1 MKFHQ
6 FIIEAQNGAQKP
18 KKPTSSSAKKQD
30 MQDKHVA
37 ITFGRFNPPH
47 AGHGKVMDAVK
58 SYGGDSGNYRIY
70 PSRTQDN
77 KKNPLSAEQKV
88 KYMRSMF
95 KDHKDK
101 IQNNEAHRNI
111 FDILKDLNDE
121 GHEHV
126 TMVVG
131 DDRVKGF
138 TELTN
143 KYNGVHYDFKSINI
157 KSAGKRDPNSD
168 DPMEK
173 LSASDMRK
181 HATSGDHD
189 SYHAGMPKGFS
200 SKLSKQM
207 MQDVA
212 TGLTPK
218 EKAAKKAKEAVKKMK
233 AGTGTTKEKVK
244 ETWEYA
250 PKLALEDLREHYIQG
265 DVFDT
270 GTLIEHDNT
279 GIRGHI
285 VHRGTN
291 HVVFKDEYGDE
302 FKAWLGDI
310 TEIAMKNP
318 NKDKNVPLGRKSNPY
333 GKRAVLKM
341 LIKSVAERERS
352 RAGVTKESTDPNRKD
367 QSNYSADD
375 GSGNDWKIGTDKYRQ
390 AVQAMTPG
398 QATKKFSEF
407 RKSVKSK

>member
-1 MKFHQ
+1 MRFRQ
-6 FIIEAQNGAQKP
+6 FIIEAETPK
-18 KKPTSSSAKKQD
+18 KKPTSSGKKQEV
-30 MQDKHVA
+30 QDKHVA
-37 ITFGRFNPPH
+37 FTFGRFNPPH
-47 AGHGKVMDAVK
+47 AGHGKMMDAVK

-77 KKNPLSAEQKV
+77 KKNPLSADQKI
-88 KYMRSMF
+88 KHMRAMF
-95 KDHKDK
+95 KNHKDK
-101 IQNNEAHRNI
+101 IQNSEAHRNI
-111 FDILKDLNDE
+111 FDIMKDLNDE

-131 DDRVKGF
+131 DDRVKEF
-138 TELTN
+138 DKLTK
-143 KYNGVHYDFKSINI
+143 KYNGVHYDFKSINV
-157 KSAGKRDPNSD
+157 KSAGKRDPKSE
-168 DPMEK
+168 DPLER
-173 LSASDMRK
+173 LSASALRK
-181 HATSGDHD
+181 HATSGDHEAF
-189 SYHAGMPKGFS
+189 HAGTGGYKN
-200 SKLSKQM
+200 SKQM
-207 MQDVA
+207 MADVA
-212 TGLTPK
+212 AGMTPK
-218 EKAAKKAKEAVKKMK
+218 EKAAKAAKKAKAKLST
-233 AGTGTTKEKVK
+233 ATGTKEKTVK

-250 PKLALEDLREHYIQG
+250 PKLALEEFREHYIQG
-265 DVFDT
+265 ELFGT

-291 HVVFKDEYGDE
+291 HVIFKDEYGDE

-310 TEIAMKNP
+310 TEIAMKT
-318 NKDKNVPLGRKSNPY
+318 DKKVPLGRKSNPY

-352 RAGVTKESTDPNRKD
+352 KAGVTKESANINRND

>member
-1 MKFHQ
+1 MRFRQ
-6 FIIEAQNGAQKP
+6 FIIEAETPK
-18 KKPTSSSAKKQD
+18 KKPTSSGKKQEV
-30 MQDKHVA
+30 QDKHVA
-37 ITFGRFNPPH
+37 FTFGRFNPPH
-47 AGHGKVMDAVK
+47 AGHGKMMDAVK
-58 SYGGDSGNYRIY
+58 SYGGDTGNYRIY

-77 KKNPLSAEQKV
+77 KKNPLSADQKI
-88 KYMRSMF
+88 KHMRAMF

-101 IQNNEAHRNI
+101 IQNSEAHRNI
-111 FDILKDLNDE
+111 FDIMKDLNDE

-131 DDRVKGF
+131 DDRVKEF
-138 TELTN
+138 DKLTK
-143 KYNGVHYDFKSINI
+143 KYNGVHYDFKSINV
-157 KSAGKRDPNSD
+157 KSAGKRDPKSD
-168 DPMEK
+168 DPLER
-173 LSASDMRK
+173 LSASSLRK
-181 HATSGDHD
+181 HATKGDHEAF
-189 SYHAGMPKGFS
+189 HAGTGGYKN
-200 SKLSKQM
+200 SKQM
-207 MQDVA
+207 MADVQA
-212 TGLTPK
+212 GLTPK
-218 EKAAKKAKEAVKKMK
+218 QKAEKAAKKAKAKLST
-233 AGTGTTKEKVK
+233 ATGTKEKTVK

-250 PKLALEDLREHYIQG
+250 PKLALEEFREHYIQG
-265 DVFDT
+265 ELFDT

-291 HVVFKDEYGDE
+291 HVIFKDEYGDE

-310 TEIAMKNP
+310 TEIAMKT
-318 NKDKNVPLGRKSNPY
+318 DKKVPLGRKSNPY

-352 RAGVTKESTDPNRKD
+352 RAGVTKENKD

-398 QATKKFSEF
+398 QGVIKFSEF
-407 RKSVKSK
+407 RKTVKTK

>member
-1 MKFHQ
+1 MRFRQ
-6 FIIEAQNGAQKP
+6 FIIEAETPK
-18 KKPTSSSAKKQD
+18 KKPTSSGKKQEV
-30 MQDKHVA
+30 QDKHVA
-37 ITFGRFNPPH
+37 FTFGRFNPPH
-47 AGHGKVMDAVK
+47 AGHGKMMDAVK
-58 SYGGDSGNYRIY
+58 SYGGDTGNYRIY

-77 KKNPLSAEQKV
+77 KKTPLSADQKI
-88 KYMRSMF
+88 KHMRAMF

-101 IQNNEAHRNI
+101 IQNSEAHRNI
-111 FDILKDLNDE
+111 FDIMKDLNDE

-131 DDRVKGF
+131 DDRVKEF
-138 TELTN
+138 DKLTK
-143 KYNGVHYDFKSINI
+143 KYNGVHYDFKSINV
-157 KSAGKRDPNSD
+157 KSAGKRDPKSE
-168 DPMEK
+168 DPLER
-173 LSASDMRK
+173 LSASALRK
-181 HATSGDHD
+181 HATKGDHEAF
-189 SYHAGMPKGFS
+189 HAGTGGYKN
-200 SKLSKQM
+200 SKQM
-207 MQDVA
+207 MADVQA
-212 TGLTPK
+212 GLTPK
-218 EKAAKKAKEAVKKMK
+218 QKAEKAAKKEKAKLSTA
-233 AGTGTTKEKVK
+233 TGTKEKTVK

-250 PKLALEDLREHYIQG
+250 PKLALEEFREHYIQG
-265 DVFDT
+265 ELFDT

-291 HVVFKDEYGDE
+291 HVIFKDEYGDE

-310 TEIAMKNP
+310 TEIAMKT
-318 NKDKNVPLGRKSNPY
+318 DKKVPLGRKSNPY

-352 RAGVTKESTDPNRKD
+352 RAGVTKENKD

-398 QATKKFSEF
+398 QGVIKFSEF
-407 RKSVKSK
+407 RKTVKTK

>member
-1 MKFHQ
+1 MRFRQ
-6 FIIEAQNGAQKP
+6 FIIEAETPK
-18 KKPTSSSAKKQD
+18 KKPTSSGKKQEV
-30 MQDKHVA
+30 QDKHVA
-37 ITFGRFNPPH
+37 FTFGRFNPPH
-47 AGHGKVMDAVK
+47 AGHGKMMDAVK
-58 SYGGDSGNYRIY
+58 SYGGDTGNYRIY

-77 KKNPLSAEQKV
+77 KKNPLSADQKI
-88 KYMRSMF
+88 KHMRAMF

-101 IQNNEAHRNI
+101 IQNSEAHRNI
-111 FDILKDLNDE
+111 FDIMKDLNDE

-131 DDRVKGF
+131 DDRVKEF
-138 TELTN
+138 DKLTK
-143 KYNGVHYDFKSINI
+143 KYNGVHYDFKSINV
-157 KSAGKRDPNSD
+157 KSAGKRDPKSD
-168 DPMEK
+168 DPLER
-173 LSASDMRK
+173 LSASSLRK
-181 HATSGDHD
+181 HATKGDHEAF
-189 SYHAGMPKGFS
+189 HAGTGGYKN
-200 SKLSKQM
+200 SKQM
-207 MQDVA
+207 MADVQA
-212 TGLTPK
+212 GLTPK
-218 EKAAKKAKEAVKKMK
+218 QKAEKAAKKAKAKLST
-233 AGTGTTKEKVK
+233 ATGTKEKTVK

-250 PKLALEDLREHYIQG
+250 PKLALEEFREHYIQG
-265 DVFDT
+265 ELFDT

-291 HVVFKDEYGDE
+291 HVIFKDEHGEE

-310 TEIAMKNP
+310 TEIAMKT
-318 NKDKNVPLGRKSNPY
+318 DKKVPLGRKSNPY

-352 RAGVTKESTDPNRKD
+352 RAGVTKENKD

-398 QATKKFSEF
+398 QGVIKFSEF
-407 RKSVKSK
+407 RKTVKTK

>member
-1 MKFHQ
+1 MRFRQ
-6 FIIEAQNGAQKP
+6 FIIEAETPK
-18 KKPTSSSAKKQD
+18 KKPTSSGKKQEV
-30 MQDKHVA
+30 QDKHVA
-37 ITFGRFNPPH
+37 FTFGRFNPPH
-47 AGHGKVMDAVK
+47 AGHGKMMDAVK
-58 SYGGDSGNYRIY
+58 SYGGDTGNYRIY

-77 KKNPLSAEQKV
+77 KKNPLSADQKI
-88 KYMRSMF
+88 KHMRAMF

-101 IQNNEAHRNI
+101 IQNSEAHRNI
-111 FDILKDLNDE
+111 FDIMKDLNDE

-131 DDRVKGF
+131 DDRVKEF
-138 TELTN
+138 DKLTK
-143 KYNGVHYDFKSINI
+143 KYNGVHYDFKSINV
-157 KSAGKRDPNSD
+157 KSAGKRDPKSE
-168 DPMEK
+168 DPLER
-173 LSASDMRK
+173 LSASALRK
-181 HATSGDHD
+181 HATKGDHEAF
-189 SYHAGMPKGFS
+189 HAGTGGYKN
-200 SKLSKQM
+200 SKQM
-207 MQDVA
+207 MADVQA
-212 TGLTPK
+212 GLTPK
-218 EKAAKKAKEAVKKMK
+218 QKAEKAAKKAKAKLST
-233 AGTGTTKEKVK
+233 ATGTKEKTVK

-250 PKLALEDLREHYIQG
+250 PKLALEEFREHYFQG
-265 DVFDT
+265 ELFDT
-270 GTLIEHDNT
+270 GSLIEHDNT

-291 HVVFKDEYGDE
+291 HVIFKDEYGDE

-310 TEIAMKNP
+310 TEIAMKT
-318 NKDKNVPLGRKSNPY
+318 DKKVPLGRKSNPY

-352 RAGVTKESTDPNRKD
+352 KAGVTKESANINRND

>member
-1 MKFHQ
+1 MRFRQ
-6 FIIEAQNGAQKP
+6 FIIEAETPK
-18 KKPTSSSAKKQD
+18 KKPTSSGKKQEV
-30 MQDKHVA
+30 QDKHVA
-37 ITFGRFNPPH
+37 FTFGRFNPPH
-47 AGHGKVMDAVK
+47 AGHGKMMDAVK
-58 SYGGDSGNYRIY
+58 SYGGDTGNYRIY

-77 KKNPLSAEQKV
+77 KKNPLSAEQKI
-88 KYMRSMF
+88 KHMRAMF

-101 IQNNEAHRNI
+101 IQNSEAHRNI
-111 FDILKDLNDE
+111 FDIMKDLNDE

-131 DDRVKGF
+131 DDRVKEF
-138 TELTN
+138 DKLTK
-143 KYNGVHYDFKSINI
+143 KYNGVHYDFKSINV
-157 KSAGKRDPNSD
+157 KSAGKRDPKSD
-168 DPMEK
+168 DPLER
-173 LSASDMRK
+173 LSASSLRK
-181 HATSGDHD
+181 HATKGDHEAF
-189 SYHAGMPKGFS
+189 HAGTGGYKN
-200 SKLSKQM
+200 SKQM
-207 MQDVA
+207 MADVQA
-212 TGLTPK
+212 GLTPK
-218 EKAAKKAKEAVKKMK
+218 QKAEKAAKKAKAKLST
-233 AGTGTTKEKVK
+233 ATGTKEKTVK

-250 PKLALEDLREHYIQG
+250 PKLALEEFREHYIQG
-265 DVFDT
+265 ELFDT

-291 HVVFKDEYGDE
+291 HVIFKDEYGDE

-310 TEIAMKNP
+310 TEIAMKT
-318 NKDKNVPLGRKSNPY
+318 DKKVPLGRKSNPY

-352 RAGVTKESTDPNRKD
+352 RAGVTKENKD

-398 QATKKFSEF
+398 QGVIKFSEF
-407 RKSVKSK
+407 RKTVKTK

>member
-1 MKFHQ
+1 MRFRQ
-6 FIIEAQNGAQKP
+6 FIIEAETP
-18 KKPTSSSAKKQD
+18 KKKSTSSAKKQEV
-30 MQDKHVA
+30 QDKHVA
-37 ITFGRFNPPH
+37 FTFGRFNPPH
-47 AGHGKVMDAVK
+47 AGHGKMMDAVK

-77 KKNPLSAEQKV
+77 KKNPLSADQKI
-88 KYMRSMF
+88 KHMRAMF

-101 IQNNEAHRNI
+101 IQNSEAHRNI
-111 FDILKDLNDE
+111 FDIMKDLNDE

-131 DDRVKGF
+131 DDRVKEF
-138 TELTN
+138 DKLTK
-143 KYNGVHYDFKSINI
+143 KYNGVHYDFKSINV
-157 KSAGKRDPNSD
+157 KSAGKRDPKSD
-168 DPMEK
+168 DPLER
-173 LSASDMRK
+173 LSASSLRK
-181 HATSGDHD
+181 HATKGDHEAF
-189 SYHAGMPKGFS
+189 HAGTGGYKN
-200 SKLSKQM
+200 SKQM
-207 MQDVA
+207 MADVQA
-212 TGLTPK
+212 GLTPK
-218 EKAAKKAKEAVKKMK
+218 QKAEKAAKKAKAKLST
-233 AGTGTTKEKVK
+233 ATGTKEKTVK

-250 PKLALEDLREHYIQG
+250 PKLALEEFREHYIQG
-265 DVFDT
+265 ELFDT

-291 HVVFKDEYGDE
+291 HVIFKDEYGDE

-310 TEIAMKNP
+310 TEIAMKT
-318 NKDKNVPLGRKSNPY
+318 DKKVPLGRKSNPY

-352 RAGVTKESTDPNRKD
+352 RAGVTKENKD

-398 QATKKFSEF
+398 QGVIKFSEF
-407 RKSVKSK
+407 RKTVKTK

>member
-1 MKFHQ
+1 MRFRQ
-6 FIIEAQNGAQKP
+6 FIIEAETPK
-18 KKPTSSSAKKQD
+18 KKPTSSGKKQEV
-30 MQDKHVA
+30 QDKHVA
-37 ITFGRFNPPH
+37 FTFGRFNPPH
-47 AGHGKVMDAVK
+47 AGHGKMMDAVK
-58 SYGGDSGNYRIY
+58 SYGGDTGNYRIY

-77 KKNPLSAEQKV
+77 KKNPLSADQKI
-88 KYMRSMF
+88 KHMRAMF

-101 IQNNEAHRNI
+101 IQNSEAHRNI
-111 FDILKDLNDE
+111 FDIMKDLNDE

-131 DDRVKGF
+131 DDRVKEF
-138 TELTN
+138 DKLTK
-143 KYNGVHYDFKSINI
+143 KYNGVHYDFKSINV
-157 KSAGKRDPNSD
+157 KSAGKRDPKSE
-168 DPMEK
+168 DPLER
-173 LSASDMRK
+173 LSASSLRK
-181 HATSGDHD
+181 HATKGDHEAF
-189 SYHAGMPKGFS
+189 HAGTGGYKN
-200 SKLSKQM
+200 SKQM
-207 MQDVA
+207 MADVQA
-212 TGLTPK
+212 GLTPK
-218 EKAAKKAKEAVKKMK
+218 QKAEKAAKKAKAKLST
-233 AGTGTTKEKVK
+233 ATGTKEKTVK
-244 ETWEYA
+244 ETWEFS

-265 DVFDT
+265 EIFDT

-291 HVVFKDEYGDE
+291 HVIFKDEYGDE

-310 TEIAMKNP
+310 TEIAMKT
-318 NKDKNVPLGRKSNPY
+318 DKKVPLGRKSNPY

-352 RAGVTKESTDPNRKD
+352 RAGVTKENKD

-398 QATKKFSEF
+398 QGVIKFSEF
-407 RKSVKSK
+407 RKTVKTK

>member
-1 MKFHQ
+1 MRFRQ
-6 FIIEAQNGAQKP
+6 FIIEAETPK
-18 KKPTSSSAKKQD
+18 KKPTSSAKKQEV
-30 MQDKHVA
+30 QDKHVA
-37 ITFGRFNPPH
+37 FTFGRFNPPH
-47 AGHGKVMDAVK
+47 AGHGKMMDAVK
-58 SYGGDSGNYRIY
+58 SYGGDTGNYRIY

-77 KKNPLSAEQKV
+77 KKNPLSADQKI
-88 KYMRSMF
+88 KHMRAMF

-101 IQNNEAHRNI
+101 IQNSEAHRNI
-111 FDILKDLNDE
+111 FDIMKDLNDE

-131 DDRVKGF
+131 DDRVKEF
-138 TELTN
+138 DKLTK
-143 KYNGVHYDFKSINI
+143 KYNGVHYDFKSINV
-157 KSAGKRDPNSD
+157 KSAGKRDPKSD
-168 DPMEK
+168 DPLER
-173 LSASDMRK
+173 LSASSLRK
-181 HATSGDHD
+181 HATKGDHEAF
-189 SYHAGMPKGFS
+189 HAGTGGYKN
-200 SKLSKQM
+200 SKQM
-207 MQDVA
+207 MADVQA
-212 TGLTPK
+212 GLTPK
-218 EKAAKKAKEAVKKMK
+218 QKAEKAAKKAKAKLST
-233 AGTGTTKEKVK
+233 ATGTKEKTVK

-250 PKLALEDLREHYIQG
+250 PKLALEEFREHYIQG
-265 DVFDT
+265 ELFDT

-291 HVVFKDEYGDE
+291 HVIFKDEYGDE

-310 TEIAMKNP
+310 TEIAMKP
-318 NKDKNVPLGRKSNPY
+318 DKKVPLGRKSNPY

-352 RAGVTKESTDPNRKD
+352 RAGVTKENKD

-398 QATKKFSEF
+398 QGVIKFSEF
-407 RKSVKSK
+407 RKTVKTK

>member
-1 MKFHQ
+1 MRFRQ
-6 FIIEAQNGAQKP
+6 FIIEAETPK
-18 KKPTSSSAKKQD
+18 KKPTSSGKKQEV
-30 MQDKHVA
+30 QDKHVA
-37 ITFGRFNPPH
+37 FTFGRFNPPH
-47 AGHGKVMDAVK
+47 AGHGKMMDAVK
-58 SYGGDSGNYRIY
+58 SYGGDTGNYRIY

-77 KKNPLSAEQKV
+77 KKNPLSAEQKI
-88 KYMRSMF
+88 KHMRAMF

-101 IQNNEAHRNI
+101 IQNSEAHRNI
-111 FDILKDLNDE
+111 FDIMKDLNDE

-131 DDRVKGF
+131 DDRVKEF
-138 TELTN
+138 DKLTK
-143 KYNGVHYDFKSINI
+143 KYNGVHYDFKSINV
-157 KSAGKRDPNSD
+157 KSAGKRDPKSD
-168 DPMEK
+168 DPLER
-173 LSASDMRK
+173 LSASSLRK
-181 HATSGDHD
+181 HATSGDHEAF
-189 SYHAGMPKGFS
+189 HAGTGGYKN
-200 SKLSKQM
+200 SKQM
-207 MQDVA
+207 MADVQA
-212 TGLTPK
+212 GLTPK
-218 EKAAKKAKEAVKKMK
+218 QKAEKAAKKAKAKLST
-233 AGTGTTKEKVK
+233 ATGTKEKTVK
-244 ETWEYA
+244 ETWEFS

-265 DVFDT
+265 EIFDT

-291 HVVFKDEYGDE
+291 HVIFKDEYGDE

-310 TEIAMKNP
+310 TEIAMKT
-318 NKDKNVPLGRKSNPY
+318 DKKVPLGRKSNPY

-352 RAGVTKESTDPNRKD
+352 RAGVTKENKD

-398 QATKKFSEF
+398 QGVIKFSEF
-407 RKSVKSK
+407 RKTVKTK

>member
-1 MKFHQ
+1 MRFRQ
-6 FIIEAQNGAQKP
+6 FIIEAETPK
-18 KKPTSSSAKKQD
+18 KKPTSSGKKQEV
-30 MQDKHVA
+30 QDKHVA
-37 ITFGRFNPPH
+37 FTFGRFNPPH
-47 AGHGKVMDAVK
+47 AGHGKMMDAVK
-58 SYGGDSGNYRIY
+58 SYGGDTGNYRIY

-77 KKNPLSAEQKV
+77 KKNPLSADQKI
-88 KYMRSMF
+88 KHMRAMF

-101 IQNNEAHRNI
+101 IQNSVAHRNI
-111 FDILKDLNDE
+111 FDIMKSLNDE

-131 DDRVKGF
+131 DDRVKEF
-138 TELTN
+138 DKLTK
-143 KYNGVHYDFKSINI
+143 KYNGVHYDFKSINV
-157 KSAGKRDPNSD
+157 KSAGKRDPKSD
-168 DPMEK
+168 DPLER
-173 LSASDMRK
+173 LSASSLRK
-181 HATSGDHD
+181 HATKGDHEAF
-189 SYHAGMPKGFS
+189 HAGTGGYKN
-200 SKLSKQM
+200 SKQM
-207 MQDVA
+207 MADVQA
-212 TGLTPK
+212 GLTPK
-218 EKAAKKAKEAVKKMK
+218 QKAEKAAKKAKAKLST
-233 AGTGTTKEKVK
+233 ATGTKEKTVK

-250 PKLALEDLREHYIQG
+250 PKIALEEFREHYIQG
-265 DVFDT
+265 ELFDT

-291 HVVFKDEYGDE
+291 HVIFKDEYGDE

-310 TEIAMKNP
+310 TEIAMKT
-318 NKDKNVPLGRKSNPY
+318 DKKVPLGRKSNPY

-352 RAGVTKESTDPNRKD
+352 RAGVTKENKD

-398 QATKKFSEF
+398 QGVIKFSEF
-407 RKSVKSK
+407 RKTVKTK

>member
-1 MKFHQ
+1 MRFRQ
-6 FIIEAQNGAQKP
+6 FIIEAETPK
-18 KKPTSSSAKKQD
+18 KKPTSSAKKQEV
-30 MQDKHVA
+30 QDKHVA
-37 ITFGRFNPPH
+37 FTFGRFNPPH
-47 AGHGKVMDAVK
+47 AGHGKMMDAVK
-58 SYGGDSGNYRIY
+58 SYGGDTGNYRIY

-77 KKNPLSAEQKV
+77 KKNPLSADQKI
-88 KYMRSMF
+88 KHMRAMF

-101 IQNNEAHRNI
+101 IQNSEAHRNI
-111 FDILKDLNDE
+111 FDIMKDLNDE

-131 DDRVKGF
+131 DDRVKEF
-138 TELTN
+138 DKLTK
-143 KYNGVHYDFKSINI
+143 KYNGVHYDFKSINV
-157 KSAGKRDPNSD
+157 KSAGKRDPKSD
-168 DPMEK
+168 DPLER
-173 LSASDMRK
+173 LSASSLRK
-181 HATSGDHD
+181 HATKGDHEAF
-189 SYHAGMPKGFS
+189 HAGTGGYKN
-200 SKLSKQM
+200 SKQM
-207 MQDVA
+207 MADVQA
-212 TGLTPK
+212 GLTPK
-218 EKAAKKAKEAVKKMK
+218 QKAEKAAKKAKAKLST
-233 AGTGTTKEKVK
+233 ATGTKEKTVK

-250 PKLALEDLREHYIQG
+250 PKLALEEFREHYIQG
-265 DVFDT
+265 ELFDT

-291 HVVFKDEYGDE
+291 HVIFKDEYGDE

-310 TEIAMKNP
+310 TEIAMKT
-318 NKDKNVPLGRKSNPY
+318 DKKVPLGRKSNPY

-352 RAGVTKESTDPNRKD
+352 RAGVTKENKD

-398 QATKKFSEF
+398 QGVIKFSEF
-407 RKSVKSK
+407 RKTVKTK

>member
-1 MKFHQ
+1 MRFRQ
-6 FIIEAQNGAQKP
+6 FIIEAETPK
-18 KKPTSSSAKKQD
+18 KKPTSSAKKQEV
-30 MQDKHVA
+30 QDKHVA
-37 ITFGRFNPPH
+37 FTFGRFNPPH
-47 AGHGKVMDAVK
+47 AGHGKMMDAVK
-58 SYGGDSGNYRIY
+58 SYGGDTGNYRIY

-77 KKNPLSAEQKV
+77 KKNPLSADQKI
-88 KYMRSMF
+88 KHMRAMF

-101 IQNNEAHRNI
+101 IQNSEAHRNI
-111 FDILKDLNDE
+111 FDIMKDLNDE

-131 DDRVKGF
+131 DDRVKEF
-138 TELTN
+138 DKLTK
-143 KYNGVHYDFKSINI
+143 KYNGVHYDFKSINV
-157 KSAGKRDPNSD
+157 KSAGKRDPKSE
-168 DPMEK
+168 DPLER
-173 LSASDMRK
+173 LSASALRK
-181 HATSGDHD
+181 HATKGDHEAF
-189 SYHAGMPKGFS
+189 HAGTGGYKN
-200 SKLSKQM
+200 SKQM
-207 MQDVA
+207 MADVQA
-212 TGLTPK
+212 GLTPK
-218 EKAAKKAKEAVKKMK
+218 QKAEKAAKKAKAKLST
-233 AGTGTTKEKVK
+233 ATGTKEKTVK

-250 PKLALEDLREHYIQG
+250 PKLALEEFREHYIQG
-265 DVFDT
+265 ELFDT

-291 HVVFKDEYGDE
+291 HVIFKDEYGDE

-310 TEIAMKNP
+310 TEIAMKT
-318 NKDKNVPLGRKSNPY
+318 DKKVPLGRKSNPY

-352 RAGVTKESTDPNRKD
+352 RAGVTKENKD

-398 QATKKFSEF
+398 QGVIKFSEF
-407 RKSVKSK
+407 RKTVKTK

>member
-1 MKFHQ
+1 MRFRQ
-6 FIIEAQNGAQKP
+6 FIIEAETPK
-18 KKPTSSSAKKQD
+18 KKPTSSGKKQEV
-30 MQDKHVA
+30 QDKHVA
-37 ITFGRFNPPH
+37 FTFGRFNPPH
-47 AGHGKVMDAVK
+47 AGHGKMMDAVK

-77 KKNPLSAEQKV
+77 KKNPLSAEQKI
-88 KYMRSMF
+88 KHMRAMF

-101 IQNNEAHRNI
+101 IQNSEAHRNI
-111 FDILKDLNDE
+111 FDIMKDLNDE

-131 DDRVKGF
+131 DDRVKEF
-138 TELTN
+138 DKLTK
-143 KYNGVHYDFKSINI
+143 KYNGVHYDFKSINV
-157 KSAGKRDPNSD
+157 KSAGKRDPKSE
-168 DPMEK
+168 DPLER
-173 LSASDMRK
+173 LSASALRK
-181 HATSGDHD
+181 HATKGDHEAF
-189 SYHAGMPKGFS
+189 HAGTGGYKN
-200 SKLSKQM
+200 SKQM
-207 MQDVA
+207 MADVA
-212 TGLTPK
+212 AGMTPK
-218 EKAAKKAKEAVKKMK
+218 EKAAKAAKKAKAKLST
-233 AGTGTTKEKVK
+233 ATGTKEKTVK
-244 ETWEYA
+244 ETWEFS

-265 DVFDT
+265 EIFDT

-291 HVVFKDEYGDE
+291 HVIFKDEYGDE

-310 TEIAMKNP
+310 TEIAMKT
-318 NKDKNVPLGRKSNPY
+318 DKKVPLGRKSNPY

-352 RAGVTKESTDPNRKD
+352 KAGVTKESANVNRND

-398 QATKKFSEF
+398 QGVIKFSEF
-407 RKSVKSK
+407 RKTVKTK

>member
-1 MKFHQ
+1 MRFRQ
-6 FIIEAQNGAQKP
+6 FIIEAETPK
-18 KKPTSSSAKKQD
+18 KKPTSSGKKQEV
-30 MQDKHVA
+30 QDKHGA
-37 ITFGRFNPPH
+37 FTFGRFNPPH
-47 AGHGKVMDAVK
+47 AGHGKMMDAVK
-58 SYGGDSGNYRIY
+58 SYGGDTGNYRIY

-77 KKNPLSAEQKV
+77 KKNPLSADQKI
-88 KYMRSMF
+88 KHMRAMF

-101 IQNNEAHRNI
+101 IQNSEAHRNI
-111 FDILKDLNDE
+111 FDIMKDLNDE

-131 DDRVKGF
+131 DDRVKEF
-138 TELTN
+138 DKLTK
-143 KYNGVHYDFKSINI
+143 KYNGVHYDFKSINV
-157 KSAGKRDPNSD
+157 KSAGKRDPKSD
-168 DPMEK
+168 DPLER
-173 LSASDMRK
+173 LSASSLRK
-181 HATSGDHD
+181 HATKGDHEAF
-189 SYHAGMPKGFS
+189 HAGTGGYKN
-200 SKLSKQM
+200 SKQM
-207 MQDVA
+207 MADVQA
-212 TGLTPK
+212 GLTPK
-218 EKAAKKAKEAVKKMK
+218 QKAEKAAKKAKAKLST
-233 AGTGTTKEKVK
+233 ATGTKEKTVK

-250 PKLALEDLREHYIQG
+250 PKLALEEFREHYIQG
-265 DVFDT
+265 ELFDT

-291 HVVFKDEYGDE
+291 HVIFKDEYGDE

-310 TEIAMKNP
+310 TEIAMKT
-318 NKDKNVPLGRKSNPY
+318 DKKVPLGRKSNPY

-352 RAGVTKESTDPNRKD
+352 RAGVTKENKD

-398 QATKKFSEF
+398 QGVIKFSEF
-407 RKSVKSK
+407 RKTVKTK

>member
-1 MKFHQ
+1 MRFRQ
-6 FIIEAQNGAQKP
+6 FIIEAETP
-18 KKPTSSSAKKQD
+18 KKKSTSSAKKQEV
-30 MQDKHVA
+30 QDKHVA
-37 ITFGRFNPPH
+37 FTFGRFNPPH
-47 AGHGKVMDAVK
+47 AGHGKMMDAVK

-77 KKNPLSAEQKV
+77 KKNPLSAEQKI
-88 KYMRSMF
+88 KHMRAMF

-101 IQNNEAHRNI
+101 IQNSEAHRNI
-111 FDILKDLNDE
+111 FDIMKDLNDE

-131 DDRVKGF
+131 DDRVKEF
-138 TELTN
+138 DKLTK
-143 KYNGVHYDFKSINI
+143 KYNGVHYDFKSINV
-157 KSAGKRDPNSD
+157 KSAGKRDPKSD
-168 DPMEK
+168 DPLER
-173 LSASDMRK
+173 LSASSLRK
-181 HATSGDHD
+181 HATKGDHEAF
-189 SYHAGMPKGFS
+189 HAGTGGYKN
-200 SKLSKQM
+200 SKQM
-207 MQDVA
+207 MADVA
-212 TGLTPK
+212 AGMTPK
-218 EKAAKKAKEAVKKMK
+218 EKAAKAAKKAKAKLST
-233 AGTGTTKEKVK
+233 ATGTKEKTVK
-244 ETWEYA
+244 ETWEFS

-265 DVFDT
+265 EIFDT

-291 HVVFKDEYGDE
+291 HVIFKDEYGDE

-310 TEIAMKNP
+310 TEIAMKT
-318 NKDKNVPLGRKSNPY
+318 DKKVPLGRKSNPY

-352 RAGVTKESTDPNRKD
+352 RAGVTKENKD

-398 QATKKFSEF
+398 QGVIKFSEF
-407 RKSVKSK
+407 RKTVKTK

>member
-1 MKFHQ
+1 MRFRQ
-6 FIIEAQNGAQKP
+6 FIIEAETPK
-18 KKPTSSSAKKQD
+18 KKPTSSAKKQEV
-30 MQDKHVA
+30 QDKHVA
-37 ITFGRFNPPH
+37 FTFGRFNPPH
-47 AGHGKVMDAVK
+47 AGHGKMMDAVK

-88 KYMRSMF
+88 KHMRGMF
-95 KDHKDK
+95 KQHKDK

-111 FDILKDLNDE
+111 FDIMKDLNDE

-131 DDRVKGF
+131 DDRVKEF
-138 TELTN
+138 DKLTK
-143 KYNGVHYDFKSINI
+143 KYNGVHYDFKSINV
-157 KSAGKRDPNSD
+157 KSAGKRDPKSD
-168 DPMEK
+168 DPLEA
-173 LSASDMRK
+173 LSASSLRK
-181 HATSGDHD
+181 HATSGDHEAF
-189 SYHAGMPKGFS
+189 HAGTGGYKN
-200 SKLSKQM
+200 SKQM
-207 MQDVA
+207 MADVQA
-212 TGLTPK
+212 GLTPK
-218 EKAAKKAKEAVKKMK
+218 QKAEKAAKKAKAKLST
-233 AGTGTTKEKVK
+233 ATGTKEKTVK

-250 PKLALEDLREHYIQG
+250 PKLALEEFREHYIQG
-265 DVFDT
+265 ELFDT

-291 HVVFKDEYGDE
+291 HVIFKDEYGDE

-310 TEIAMKNP
+310 TEIAMKT
-318 NKDKNVPLGRKSNPY
+318 DKKVPLGRKSNPY

-352 RAGVTKESTDPNRKD
+352 RAGVAKESTDPNRKD

-375 GSGNDWKIGTDKYRQ
+375 GSGNDWKVGTDKYRQ
-390 AVQAMTPG
+390 AVQSMTPG
-398 QATKKFSEF
+398 QGVIKFSEF
-407 RKSVKSK
+407 RKTVKTK